1 MKPADLEQLKKLCEK
16 WKAHKCAEDFP
27 AMETMRDIFVITI
40 IPLIS
45 RIEELEKALEHT
57 KKFCLCERNTF
68 GFDYGEVHPL
78 SGKPGAGKRWLTPQ
92 VVATKAL
99 EGAKE

>member
-1 MKPADLEQLKKLCEK
+1 MKLNLEELKKLADAKPDNIIEALK
-16 WKAHKCAEDFP
+16 VDGLTMIEAWKQLP
-27 AMETMRDIFVITI
+27 L
-40 IPLIS
+40 LIS

>member
-1 MKPADLEQLKKLCEK
+1 MKPDLEQRKKLFLSASHRNVRWSFDDMQPVFNEYHY
-16 WKAHKCAEDFP
+16 AVP
-27 AMETMRDIFVITI
+27 Q
-40 IPLIS
+40 LIS

-99 EGAKE
+99 EGFKE